1 MRSERKKAMYYF
13 NFIKGTSGISAQNG
27 VEYDIT
33 QSLNKIQNKEVKKI
47 ALKTFLILFVFVF
60 QMLDY
65 NMKNTENI

>member
-1 MRSERKKAMYYF
+1 M
-13 NFIKGTSGISAQNG
+13 
-27 VEYDIT
+27 
-33 QSLNKIQNKEVKKI
+33 QSLNKIQNKEVKEI